1 MYFFK
6 QTVFKVVLLLVLVL
20 SAFSGNIAQADG
32 QSPTPATSQFVALNT
47 IGSLPVVVLNLTMSP
62 ISLSV
67 STTSSFYNNGASAFP
82 LAAGL
87 PGVYFAG
94 SPAFNNIT
102 TPNNS
107 TLPSLNTPV
116 TGVSAN
122 KGPNVIDSISFSN
135 SYDWMSLFTLFPS
148 WTTPVTISKQQYVS
162 LNDFGNNAP
171 YGAAAGNYNVV
182 SGYPSGNG
190 GVANKSAT
198 NAAALNAAQ
207 ATTTT
212 INLALQLTPYPNY
225 QIKISSLGGGT
236 SGNVA
241 APNNFSLLNA
251 MHTAL
256 TIVTDITTLASGD
269 PLGIA
274 DYAAGIPA
282 TIAGIVSSTSTN
294 TDVSTNT
301 QYPAQSKGIQVSASM
316 SSLTIPLPTPMGENM
331 SQLSLSLKS
340 GDSQS
345 LMYKTQATQAAYGQ
359 PLPLTMQNAVFITT
373 FRQAPGNTG
382 SLERNSTDTLFVTV
396 LNEGVYASKQVQQYI
411 NSNNSSQMTGAEKY
425 KPTKEQAQD
434 TLKILAILTALS
446 KDRPQDAKTIIDM
459 FGSEGKYDSL
469 KNDPNAMKNFN
480 IELKAILERYKK
492 AVPDVERYLA
502 NLARK

>member
-32 QSPTPATSQFVALNT
+32 QPPTPATSQFVAINT

-182 SGYPSGNG
+182 SGYPSGDG

-212 INLALQLTPYPNY
+212 INLALQFPPYPDY
-225 QIKISSLGGGT
+225 QIKISSLGAGT

-251 MHTAL
+251 MHIAL
-256 TIVTDITTLASGD
+256 NIVTDITTLASGD

-282 TIAGIVSSTSTN
+282 TIEGIVSSASTN
-294 TDVSTNT
+294 TNVSTNT

-316 SSLTIPLPTPMGENM
+316 PTIPLPSTMGIYIPGPNP
-331 SQLSLSLKS
+331 LSLTS

-345 LMYKTQATQAAYGQ
+345 LMYKTRAVAYGQ

-446 KDRPQDAKTIIDM
+446 KDRPQDAQTIIDM